1 MLNEEVQQIIA
12 FKRLGGWRLAAGS
25 WRVAE
30 RLRPE
35 RGRRPGCWLLA
46 VGCWLLVVGIGP

>member
-46 VGCWLLVVGIGP
+46 VGCWLSGSVR